1 MGREKGRERFKES
14 AHAVWGLA
22 SPNLQG
28 RPADLRP
35 KGPLMLQLG
44 SKDKLETEPLLPWG
58 TSVCVLLRVSTHW
71 MNPTHIVEGN
81 LLYSESTDLNTNL
94 I

>member
-1 MGREKGRERFKES
+1 
-14 AHAVWGLA
+14 
-22 SPNLQG
+22 
-28 RPADLRP
+28 
-35 KGPLMLQLG
+35 MLQLG

-58 TSVCVLLRVSTHW
+58 TSVCVLFTVSTHW

>member
-28 RPADLRP
+28 RPADLRL
-35 KGPLMLQLG
+35 KGALMWPLG
-44 SKDKLETEPLLPWG
+44 SPGRLEAELPIRG
-58 TSVCVLLRVSTHW
+58 GPQSVLFRASTHW
-71 MNPTHIVEGN
+71 MNPSHIVEGN
-81 LLYSESTDLNTNL
+81 LLYSESTDLNINL